1 MANETKSIQSRL
13 DIKNVNNLDKL
24 AKLKGLSFSSMIRYI
39 LIEYIENNIY
49 KLTLDPKPENK

>member
-13 DIKNVNNLDKL
+13 DVKNVNNLDKL

-39 LIEYIENNIY
+39 LIEYIENNLY
-49 KLTLDPKPENK
+49 KLTVDIKLENK

>member
-13 DIKNVNNLDKL
+13 DIKNVINLDKL

-39 LIEYIENNIY
+39 LIEYVENNLY
-49 KLTLDPKPENK
+49 KLTIDTKSENE